1 MKGDGHIRGENYF
14 CESGVILQEKISK
27 NDNTLH
33 LCITLL
39 TGEAFLFLMICARKW
54 RNKLIELGVD
64 PSVEDAGLETDKECM
79 MNNKGPGKR
88 FPGGTTCNFRGNN
101 TILVCMKREGIHN

>member
-39 TGEAFLFLMICARKW
+39 TGEAFLFLMICARK
-54 RNKLIELGVD
+54 
-64 PSVEDAGLETDKECM
+64 
-79 MNNKGPGKR
+79 
-88 FPGGTTCNFRGNN
+88 
-101 TILVCMKREGIHN
+101 